1 MKLVLR
7 LLLLTLAAFLSSLFA
22 SPEAEGV
29 GWKTAPDDE
38 VRQHGDG
45 QHEYAGPEAEWKG
58 EKRRVP
64 DGKRAEQFFSETLE
78 DAGENGP
85 SAREPREQCRINGW
99 LNYDTTSGCTV
110 AARTP
115 NVTKEVVT
123 RPNPGR
129 DGATSRM
136 IRERTDGQTTSVTHQ
151 VTSPDGRVIH
161 QHQTHV
167 GRHGTER
174 RFPDEWVEY
183 PTIPPSP

>member
-1 MKLVLR
+1 MKPVLR
-7 LLLLTLAAFLSSLFA
+7 LLLLTLPAFFGSLFA
-22 SPEAEGV
+22 SPEAEAV
-29 GWKTAPDDE
+29 GWKTAPGDE

-45 QHEYAGPEAEWKG
+45 TPEAWPQAEERW
-58 EKRRVP
+58 VP
-64 DGKRAEQFFSETLE
+64 AGNRAEHFFLGTLE

-85 SAREPREQCRINGW
+85 SAREQCRINGW